1 MVYGD
6 PVRAVLINGVA
17 RLVEHFGLH
26 RSKRYLGAAICHY
39 PFDRIGPG
47 PQWWL
52 SGEDFFLEF
61 FLGMIEQGKHESC
74 SAAEVTEN
82 GAFPHPGAGGDGVHC
97 QRRGRAGL
105 CDQVGRGIE

>member
-1 MVYGD
+1 MASPASLSISACTGASAILARPYATIRSTGSAPGPSGGF
-6 PVRAVLINGVA
+6 PVRI
-17 RLVEHFGLH
+17 
-26 RSKRYLGAAICHY
+26 
-39 PFDRIGPG
+39 
-47 PQWWL
+47 
-52 SGEDFFLEF
+52 FFLEF

-82 GAFPHPGAGGDGVHC
+82 GAFPNPGAGGDGVHC